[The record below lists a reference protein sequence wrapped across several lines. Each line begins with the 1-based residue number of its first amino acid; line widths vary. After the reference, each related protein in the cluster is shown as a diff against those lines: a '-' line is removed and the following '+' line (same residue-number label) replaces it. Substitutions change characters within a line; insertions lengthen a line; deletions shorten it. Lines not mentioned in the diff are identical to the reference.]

1 MTDTNTEAQTN
12 GTATESKAAKP
23 KTVIDDMPSRSIFNS
38 AEEATAFLQRAQTD
52 FVDFNSYPVVP
63 VGITES
69 GEFDPEIYTDEM
81 RPTVSVLTQ
90 RGEGPGSST
99 VKAIVIYPQPTL
111 DALLNAG
118 DAATAWL
125 RGIIEKELN
134 HVAVRAL
141 RKAEDAEAMGDALD
155 SIPTT
160 IGEFIASNR
169 ETSSGILETYNT
181 LWQILKKGMGTKYKA
196 FALAN
201 LSKKELR
208 KAMESASYAETV
220 YQRLENRQNKA
231 GEKESLF
238 EIAAKFGLALAAKEG
253 LDPAIFQR
261 MLDTRNEKTID
272 VAEDDEDEFD
282 MDALAAELTKKDEPA
297 TEQATASNDS
307 QPTEQPATD
316 TDGAA
321 S

>member
-1 MTDTNTEAQTN
+1 MTEVTTTQEA
-12 GTATESKAAKP
+12 KAAKP
-23 KTVIDDMPSRSIFNS
+23 KTVIDDMPSRSIFDS
-38 AEEATAFLQRAQTD
+38 AEAATAFLQRAQTE
-52 FVDFNSYPVVP
+52 FTDFNSYPVIP
-63 VGITES
+63 VGITET
-69 GEFDPEIYTDEM
+69 GEFDPAIYTADM
-81 RPTVSVLTQ
+81 RPTVSLLTQ
-90 RGEGPGSST
+90 RPTTPGGSST

-111 DALLNAG
+111 DAILGAG

-134 HVAVRAL
+134 HVAVRSL
-141 RKAEDAEAMGDALD
+141 RKAEDADAMADALD

-181 LWQILKKGMGTKYKA
+181 LWQIIKKGMGSKYKS

-231 GEKESLF
+231 GEKESYF
-238 EIAAKFGLALAAKEG
+238 ELAAKFGLALAAKEG

-261 MLDTRNEKTID
+261 MLETRNEKTID
-272 VAEDDEDEFD
+272 IAEDEEDEFD
-282 MDALAAELTKKDEPA
+282 FEAMAEELTKKDETAPTPEAGELEPA
-297 TEQATASNDS
+297 G
-307 QPTEQPATD
+307 D